1 MHYICA
7 DTELAE
13 ILEKD
18 EKMNN
23 TIYINPVNPMNK
35 YMPFGKYQLDL
46 KQLKGGKI
54 QLRSSKGYFI
64 KGLKGMRMTKNIKII
79 IDKLISNSEIL
90 FEDVER
96 LNDNEK
102 ILLADLAQK
111 CEINDR
117 LKIPS
122 PKLTK
127 IQSDLNKFNV
137 MRGEIIAG
145 NDSKE
150 MIKDFKIMLLK
161 FMDSGHIDKK
171 EGNEI
176 MTMLLQLGL

>member
-1 MHYICA
+1 MNYICA
-7 DTELAE
+7 DTELAD
-13 ILEKD
+13 ILEKE

-23 TIYINPVNPMNK
+23 TIYVNPVNPMSK

-46 KQLKGGKI
+46 KQLKGGRV

-64 KGLKGMRMTKNIKII
+64 KGLKGMRMTPNIKII

-122 PKLTK
+122 PRLSK
-127 IQSDLNKFNV
+127 IQSQVNKFNV
-137 MRGEIIAG
+137 MRGEILAG

-150 MIKDFKIMLLK
+150 MVKDFKLMLLK
-161 FMDSGHIDKK
+161 FMNDGIVNKK

-176 MTMLLQLGL
+176 MTMLLQLGM